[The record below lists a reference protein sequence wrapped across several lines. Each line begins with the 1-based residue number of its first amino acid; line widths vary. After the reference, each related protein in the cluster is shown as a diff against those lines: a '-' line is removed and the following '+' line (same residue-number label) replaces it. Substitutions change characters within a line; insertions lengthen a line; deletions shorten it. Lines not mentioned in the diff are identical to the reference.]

1 MKRIGIGL
9 FLCAAVCIAIGFAGC
24 AGKADENKPLSD
36 VQADAQKMDV
46 EQLKAMATKYKDAI
60 VAKKAD
66 VDKVMAKMKDIP
78 ATELLGKEA
87 QSLKQDIDA
96 LSASVKALKERFD
109 IYYNKLV
116 EKGADV
122 SGLSI

>member
-9 FLCAAVCIAIGFAGC
+9 FVCAAVFIAVGLAGC
-24 AGKADENKPLSD
+24 AGKVDESKPIAD

-46 EQLKAMATKYKDAI
+46 AQLTAMATKYKDAI
-60 VAKKAD
+60 TAKNAD
-66 VDKVMAKMKDIP
+66 VDKVMAKIKEIP
-78 ATELLGKEA
+78 LADAMGKEA
-87 QSLKQDIDA
+87 GALKQDVDA
-96 LSASVKALKERFD
+96 LATSIKALKERFD
-109 IYYNKLV
+109 VYYGKLV

>member
-9 FLCAAVCIAIGFAGC
+9 FVCVAICIAIGFAGC

-60 VAKKAD
+60 TAKKAE
-66 VDKVMAKMKDIP
+66 VDKVMAKIKEVPIADAM
-78 ATELLGKEA
+78 GKEA
-87 QSLKQDIDA
+87 GALKEEVDA
-96 LSASVKALKERFD
+96 LSKSVKALKERFD

-122 SGLSI
+122 SGLGI

>member
-9 FLCAAVCIAIGFAGC
+9 FVCAAVCIAIGFAGC
-24 AGKADENKPLSD
+24 AGKADEGKPLAD

-46 EQLKAMATKYKDAI
+46 KQLTAMATKYKDAI

-66 VDKVMAKMKDIP
+66 VDKVIAKIKDIP
-78 ATELLGKEA
+78 LADAMGKEA
-87 QSLKQDIDA
+87 GELKKEVDA
-96 LSASVKALKERFD
+96 LSTSVKALKERFD

-122 SGLSI
+122 SGLGI

>member
-9 FLCAAVCIAIGFAGC
+9 FVCAAVFIAVGLAGC
-24 AGKADENKPLSD
+24 AGKADESKPIAD

-46 EQLKAMATKYKDAI
+46 AQLTAMATKYKDAI
-60 VAKKAD
+60 TAKKAD
-66 VDKVMAKMKDIP
+66 VDKVMAKIKEIP
-78 ATELLGKEA
+78 LADAMGKEA
-87 QSLKQDIDA
+87 GALKQDVDA
-96 LSASVKALKERFD
+96 LATSIKALKERFD
-109 IYYNKLV
+109 VYYGKLV

>member
-9 FLCAAVCIAIGFAGC
+9 FVCAAVCIAVGFAGC
-24 AGKADENKPLSD
+24 AGKADESKPIAD

-46 EQLKAMATKYKDAI
+46 AQLTAVATKYKDAI

-66 VDKVMAKMKDIP
+66 VEKVMAKMKDIP
-78 ATELLGKEA
+78 LADAMGKEA
-87 QSLKQDIDA
+87 GELKQEVDA
-96 LSASVKALKERFD
+96 LSTSVKALKERFD

-122 SGLSI
+122 SGLSF

>member
-9 FLCAAVCIAIGFAGC
+9 FVCAAVCIAVGFAGC

-36 VQADAQKMDV
+36 VQAEAQKMDV
-46 EQLKAMATKYKDAI
+46 KQLTAMATTYKDAI

-66 VDKVMAKMKDIP
+66 VEKVMAKLKAVPIAEAM
-78 ATELLGKEA
+78 GKEA
-87 QSLKQDIDA
+87 TSIKQEVDA
-96 LSASVKALKERFD
+96 LSTSVKALKERFD

>member
-9 FLCAAVCIAIGFAGC
+9 FVCAAVCIAIGFAGC
-24 AGKADENKPLSD
+24 TNKADENKPLSE

-46 EQLKAMATKYKDAI
+46 EQLKAMATKYKEAI
-60 VAKKAD
+60 TAKKAD
-66 VDKVMAKMKDIP
+66 VDKVMAKMKDVP
-78 ATELLGKEA
+78 LADAMGKEA
-87 QSLKQDIDA
+87 TSLKQEVDA
-96 LSASVKALKERFD
+96 LAKSIKALNERFD
-109 IYYNKLV
+109 VYYNKLV

>member
-9 FLCAAVCIAIGFAGC
+9 FVCAAVCIAVGFAGC

-66 VDKVMAKMKDIP
+66 VEKVMAKLKAIP
-78 ATELLGKEA
+78 LTETMGKEA
-87 QSLKQDIDA
+87 QSIQQEFDA
-96 LSASVKALKERFD
+96 LSKSVNALKERFD
-109 IYYNKLV
+109 IYYNKLT